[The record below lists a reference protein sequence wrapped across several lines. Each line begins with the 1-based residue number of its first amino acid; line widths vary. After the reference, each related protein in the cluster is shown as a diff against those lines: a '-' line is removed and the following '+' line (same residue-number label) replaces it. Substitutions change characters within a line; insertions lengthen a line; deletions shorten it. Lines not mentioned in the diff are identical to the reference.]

1 MSSGLEHL
9 SIKAPLWQR
18 EDTGGVIVN
27 HTAETVASSRSTIL
41 ALGLLMLVAVGL
53 YVNTLGN
60 DFTNWDDQ
68 MVYSNWQ
75 TRSLAWENI
84 RKIFTYVRG

>member
-1 MSSGLEHL
+1 MSFGLEHL
-9 SIKAPLWQR
+9 SIKDQLWQPKGR
-18 EDTGGVIVN
+18 RGAVVK
-27 HTAETVASSRSTIL
+27 TATETVASSRGTIL
-41 ALGLLMLVAVGL
+41 ALGLVMVVAAGL

-84 RKIFTYVRG
+84 CKIFTYV